1 MAVGNEVKTKDV
13 VLTSLLVDCL
23 DVALS
28 VLVALLSG
36 SVIMFSQVL
45 QGLADLICSALLMIG
60 LQSSKREEDKTH
72 PFGYGREIYFW
83 TLIAALV
90 MFAISSFLSIHLGWE
105 RFIRPEPVRNIYL
118 AFGILALTL
127 ITNGYAFWLS
137 FIRLLRNRSWKSVA
151 TIFFRSSLVETK
163 TTFTL
168 DLMGSMASLFGII
181 ALVIYRITGDARLD
195 GLGAIFIGVII
206 ALFAYLL
213 IMGIKDLLV
222 GRSASREIEER
233 IIKAT
238 KNIRE
243 VDSVVGLKTMHI
255 GSGRLLVNIDVN
267 LNATLTTRQ
276 IEKLIDAIKKEVR
289 LHVPAVKH
297 IQVEL
302 ESQA

>member
-1 MAVGNEVKTKDV
+1 MDKPIQAKDV

-28 VLVALLSG
+28 ILVAVLSG

-45 QGLADLICSALLMIG
+45 QGLADLTCSALLMIG
-60 LQSSKREEDKTH
+60 LQSSKRVEDRTH

-83 TLIAALV
+83 TLIASLV
-90 MFAISSFLSIHLGWE
+90 MFAISSFFSIHLGWE
-105 RFIRPEPVRNIYL
+105 RFLHPAKVENVYL
-118 AFGILALTL
+118 AFGVLGLTL

-137 FIRLLRNRSWKSVA
+137 LIRLLRNRSWKSVA
-151 TIFFRSSLVETK
+151 SIFFRSSLVETK

-168 DLMGSMASLFGII
+168 DLMGAMASLFGIASLI
-181 ALVIYRITGDARLD
+181 IYQVTGDERMD
-195 GLGAIFIGVII
+195 GLGAIFIGLVI
-206 ALFAYLL
+206 AVFAYML
-213 IMGIKDLLV
+213 IMGIKDLLI
-222 GRSASREIEER
+222 GRSASREIEDR

-243 VDSVVGLKTMHI
+243 VRSVVGLKTMHI
-255 GSGRLLVNIDVN
+255 GSERLLVNIDVN
-267 LNATLTTRQ
+267 LNAQLTTRE

-289 LHVPAVKH
+289 RNVPSVKH

-302 ESQA
+302 EGRE